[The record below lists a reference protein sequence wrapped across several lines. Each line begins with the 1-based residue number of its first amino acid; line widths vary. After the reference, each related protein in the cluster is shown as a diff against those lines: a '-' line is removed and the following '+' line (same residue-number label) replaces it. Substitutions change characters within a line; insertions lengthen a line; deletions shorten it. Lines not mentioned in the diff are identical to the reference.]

1 MANNI
6 TVRRQNAVEFFG
18 RELGPI
24 DHLDSNLQFL
34 GYLDLAS
41 RASSDQERPIND
53 LARSILQVTR
63 FQERGTI
70 LRRCYNIPFT
80 SCGDPTNAETGVC
93 LIHRLNSIVL
103 LVVQEAST
111 GQSSC
116 EPEAQVIAEAIAA
129 FQHNNEKRLDLGLQS
144 LESMTIPCITM
155 VGTRPFLQGS
165 RYHAAQQRCCFWEV
179 SSALD
184 GCNLLCSP

>member
-24 DHLDSNLQFL
+24 DHLDSNLLSTIDISTSVGLAIDTYQFL

-155 VGTRPFLQGS
+155 VGT
-165 RYHAAQQRCCFWEV
+165 
-179 SSALD
+179 
-184 GCNLLCSP
+184 